1 MRLHT
6 PAAAISS
13 LARRTRVLDPT
24 ERTAEVLFGLIM
36 VLTFTGSLSVA
47 HAGQDDVRAMLVGA
61 LGCNIAWGIIDGAL
75 YLAGELFGRGRL
87 RRLAQTIR
95 DTPDDGKARAVVAA
109 ELDELFENVASETER
124 RDLYGRIAANIRSRA
139 TPGSGGVITK
149 EDLMGALASFWLVF
163 FASLPAAIPFMV
175 MDDAMLALRVSNG
188 ILLFLLFL
196 TGYRWAKYTLGRPW
210 VVGLCFLIGGMAL
223 VWTAIML
230 GG

>member
-1 MRLHT
+1 M
-6 PAAAISS
+6 
-13 LARRTRVLDPT
+13 
-24 ERTAEVLFGLIM
+24 
-36 VLTFTGSLSVA
+36 
-47 HAGQDDVRAMLVGA
+47 
-61 LGCNIAWGIIDGAL
+61 
-75 YLAGELFGRGRL
+75 
-87 RRLAQTIR
+87 
-95 DTPDDGKARAVVAA
+95 AA